1 MVLLF
6 NVMSLCTGHHRSVN
20 PTYTNHLKY
29 YENVLVSIQFV
40 FFCFFLLRGNKTT
53 FNNHNQT
60 YKSKAN
66 DTV

>member
-1 MVLLF
+1 
-6 NVMSLCTGHHRSVN
+6 MSLCTGHHRSVN

-29 YENVLVSIQFV
+29 YENVLVSIQF
-40 FFCFFLLRGNKTT
+40 FFVFFLLRGNKTT